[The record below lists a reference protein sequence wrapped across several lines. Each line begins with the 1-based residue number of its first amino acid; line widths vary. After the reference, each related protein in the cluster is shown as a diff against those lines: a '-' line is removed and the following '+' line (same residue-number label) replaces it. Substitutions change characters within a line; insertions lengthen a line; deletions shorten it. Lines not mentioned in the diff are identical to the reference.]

1 MQRGEIC
8 PHGNLESDHPACN
21 NVVIQRVTTVL
32 GLPDPEDKDKILQN
46 AENYLSN
53 NTASQSCGLEYILY
67 KILAGREY

>member
-46 AENYLSN
+46 AENYSPN